1 MVPQGLFVFFPFF
14 LFGDFQNLF
23 MDFPWGSFGGVS
35 LRDL

>member
-35 LRDL
+35 LWDL